1 METKERGN
9 ICRLIL
15 AVIFGLLSLLLG
27 RFAYKVDN
35 LYNIYI
41 FWGMIFPL
49 LIARTSSP
57 QYTFL
62 SAVLGGFL
70 LPFLYMPQRGY
81 IDLLIGGINLIW
93 MVAISIAHSVKKWK
107 NCWYSSYVVYGT
119 LVIIIYIGFESWYLF
134 LEKMN
139 PAPWSV
145 GGLGLSSS
153 NHIFIQYMNMVLG
166 FFMLLTISEVIL
178 ELSIVR
184 KMLGINSLK
193 FSNTNYRYVGVA
205 IAIFVFFIG
214 MDHIMDKAYSI
225 ANGVHMSFFKIS
237 TGESIKTSIIVA
249 LSSVACKIYIVSRRR
264 HCIAEEEI
272 REKQHEIQFLNEKLS
287 DKVNIQNKQIK
298 QAYADLEAY
307 SYTVSHELKTPLRE
321 IDTYVEFVL
330 EDNQD
335 LQKQS
340 VEDLYSVRRI
350 CKETIHLVKNMM
362 EYAKVG
368 YQVLNSE
375 WIDLRQIVY
384 ECFSEIVGSEKENQL
399 ELIVYELNYFW
410 GDRFLI
416 KQMIF
421 NIISNAVKYSSKK
434 DHAKIVVG
442 RMENQEEVCYYFYD
456 NGAGFNSEYKDKLF
470 HIFNRLHTE
479 EEFEGSGIGLA
490 TVSRIVEKHDGT
502 VQIRG
507 ELERGCTVL
516 VSFPIQRYSKI
527 KNPMGNNNL

>member
-153 NHIFIQYMNMVLG
+153 NHIFIQYYTTFNTKKLG
-166 FFMLLTISEVIL
+166 FDLTL
-178 ELSIVR
+178 D
-184 KMLGINSLK
+184 
-193 FSNTNYRYVGVA
+193 F
-205 IAIFVFFIG
+205 
-214 MDHIMDKAYSI
+214 
-225 ANGVHMSFFKIS
+225 
-237 TGESIKTSIIVA
+237 
-249 LSSVACKIYIVSRRR
+249 
-264 HCIAEEEI
+264 
-272 REKQHEIQFLNEKLS
+272 
-287 DKVNIQNKQIK
+287 
-298 QAYADLEAY
+298 
-307 SYTVSHELKTPLRE
+307 
-321 IDTYVEFVL
+321 
-330 EDNQD
+330 
-335 LQKQS
+335 
-340 VEDLYSVRRI
+340 
-350 CKETIHLVKNMM
+350 
-362 EYAKVG
+362 
-368 YQVLNSE
+368 
-375 WIDLRQIVY
+375 
-384 ECFSEIVGSEKENQL
+384 
-399 ELIVYELNYFW
+399 
-410 GDRFLI
+410 
-416 KQMIF
+416 F
-421 NIISNAVKYSSKK
+421 NIIY
-434 DHAKIVVG
+434 
-442 RMENQEEVCYYFYD
+442 
-456 NGAGFNSEYKDKLF
+456 
-470 HIFNRLHTE
+470 HITKQCIAFVTL
-479 EEFEGSGIGLA
+479 
-490 TVSRIVEKHDGT
+490 
-502 VQIRG
+502 
-507 ELERGCTVL
+507 
-516 VSFPIQRYSKI
+516 
-527 KNPMGNNNL
+527 